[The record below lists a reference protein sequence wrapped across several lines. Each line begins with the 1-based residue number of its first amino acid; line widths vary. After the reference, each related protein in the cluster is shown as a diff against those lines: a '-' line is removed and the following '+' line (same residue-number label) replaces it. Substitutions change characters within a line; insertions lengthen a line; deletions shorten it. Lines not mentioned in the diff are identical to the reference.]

1 MQRVAVSALA
11 VLALHVLFGLGIAL
25 SPPLR
30 APRGASKPLVLL
42 TDLAPAMTR
51 PGVEPIAVDLN
62 LSVPLPRRPLPA
74 VPVAH
79 DDDGVIV
86 DAAAA
91 DATQVAR
98 ICRAWSDP
106 RGRRG
111 DAQQDLSVLV
121 RVAEDGRVL
130 DSRLLVGTGSADR
143 DAALLHCLLTL
154 AKLTPLRIEGHAVT
168 AWQRLYPLDA
178 TNTPSARRP

>member
-25 SPPLR
+25 SPPYR
-30 APRGASKPLVLL
+30 AMPGTRKPLVLL
-42 TDLAPAMTR
+42 TDLSPAVTR
-51 PGVEPIAVDLN
+51 PSVADITVDIN
-62 LSVPLPRRPLPA
+62 LSVPLPRRSLPV

-86 DAAAA
+86 DAAPA
-91 DATQVAR
+91 DAIQVAR

-111 DAQQDLSVLV
+111 DAQQTLSVLV

-130 DSRLLVGTGSADR
+130 DSRLESGTGSADR

-154 AKLTPLRIEGHAVT
+154 AKLTPFRSEGHAVT
-168 AWQRLYPLDA
+168 AWQRLNPLGA
-178 TNTPSARRP
+178 TAEAAARRP